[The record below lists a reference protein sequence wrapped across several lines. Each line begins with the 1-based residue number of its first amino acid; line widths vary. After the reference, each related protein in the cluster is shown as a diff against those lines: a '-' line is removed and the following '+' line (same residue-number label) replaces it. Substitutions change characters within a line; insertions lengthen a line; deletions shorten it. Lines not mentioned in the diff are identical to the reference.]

1 MASFFSHNDSPDEKR
16 GLLRRMLLNKYVV
29 VLLVFLCIIFLSG
42 EKSPISSFR
51 RSRRISRTQEQIDRT
66 RRQIDECN
74 REIRTMGNTD
84 SLERFAR
91 EHYYMHTDGED
102 VYLIGH

>member
-1 MASFFSHNDSPDEKR
+1 MASFFSHNDSQDDKR
-16 GLLRRMLLNKYVV
+16 GLLRRMLFNKYVV
-29 VLLVFLCIIFLSG
+29 VLLLFLGIIFLSG

-51 RSRRISRTQEQIDRT
+51 RSRRIRQTQAQIDRT

-91 EHYYMHTDGED
+91 EHYYMHANGED

>member
-1 MASFFSHNDSPDEKR
+1 MKLFFTRFNQEEDTRP
-16 GLLRRMLLNKYVV
+16 LWQRMLLNKYVV
-29 VLLVFLCIIFLSG
+29 VLLLFLAIIFLSG
-42 EKSPISSFR
+42 EKSPVSSFH
-51 RSRRISRTQEQIDRT
+51 RSRRIRQTQAQIDRT
-66 RRQIDECN
+66 RRQIDECH

-91 EHYYMHTDGED
+91 EHYYMHTDRED